1 VTDDLMI
8 VTTPRTCRYY
18 SLQWILDNCNIGNAK
33 LNETYYDVKN
43 NAAYTPGV
51 YPNGIPNT
59 INITSH
65 PPVLF
70 ETSCNPARGVV
81 FGGSP
86 MVYLHNSKA
95 SHPNDFHLKLLKS
108 GKQIDT
114 ISTDIVAFHHDA
126 VSFHFEDYQ
135 RLLHV
140 SGCTLRCYQLVSN
153 STQLQL
159 QYLVDFK
166 KEFSN
171 DTNND
176 DSDQPLVSSRGRIIK
191 RIITNSNY
199 YGDFTSAVQDVDF
212 ENELDLLHVVITIPE
227 GEQTSAYFCFIDDT
241 TGSITKTIPLPSWA
255 ADCENNI
262 YYELD
267 CIIHLCKSFSKSM
280 CYFYRLTR
288 T

>member
-1 VTDDLMI
+1 MGVVDPSHFISIILFKIHPLNLIAKFHISKQIFGNDIRDVSVTDDLMI

-108 GKQIDT
+108 GKQVDT

-199 YGDFTSAVQDVDF
+199 YGDFTV
-212 ENELDLLHVVITIPE
+212 
-227 GEQTSAYFCFIDDT
+227 
-241 TGSITKTIPLPSWA
+241 SIH
-255 ADCENNI
+255 N
-262 YYELD
+262 
-267 CIIHLCKSFSKSM
+267 
-280 CYFYRLTR
+280 
-288 T
+288 

>member
-1 VTDDLMI
+1 
-8 VTTPRTCRYY
+8 
-18 SLQWILDNCNIGNAK
+18 
-33 LNETYYDVKN
+33 
-43 NAAYTPGV
+43 
-51 YPNGIPNT
+51 
-59 INITSH
+59 
-65 PPVLF
+65 VLF